1 MFDADG
7 VLFESYESNIAYYN
21 AIFAEACEAP
31 LNPEEEIAS
40 ISYAA
45 GDIFRLRALGDAAKL
60 ERIHQI
66 ARAIDQ
72 APFFK
77 LLRPPFELRPFM
89 LHLKQRYRLALATNR
104 SATVPALVIHLDL
117 ADIFDAV
124 ASALDKV
131 PPKPAPD
138 ILQLCLQ
145 RAGVSAENAVYI
157 GDSPIDREA
166 AEAAGV
172 AFIGV
177 GERVDHDDR
186 IASLHE
192 LTDALERVA
201 LDAAKAAASG
211 MRRASRSSTGSSR

>member
-1 MFDADG
+1 MIELVMFDADG
-7 VLFESYESNIAYYN
+7 VLFESFESNIAYYN
-21 AIFAEACEAP
+21 AIFAQAGEPP
-31 LNPEEEIAS
+31 LNAEEEILS

-45 GDIFRLRALGDAAKL
+45 GDVFKLRARHNAGLL
-60 ERIHQI
+60 EKIHGI
-66 ARAIDQ
+66 ARNLNQ
-72 APFFK
+72 QPFFD

-89 LHLKQRYRLALATNR
+89 LELKRRYRLALATNR
-104 SATVPALVIHLDL
+104 SATVPALVEHLQL
-117 ADIFDAV
+117 GDIFDAI

-138 ILQLCLQ
+138 ILRLCME
-145 RAGVSAENAVYI
+145 RAHVTPEQAVYV

-177 GERVDHDDR
+177 GPRVDHDHR

-192 LTDALERVA
+192 LSAAL
-201 LDAAKAAASG
+201 
-211 MRRASRSSTGSSR
+211 RRLTSKTTS

>member
-7 VLFESYESNIAYYN
+7 VLFESFESNIAYYN
-21 AIFAEACEAP
+21 AIFAQVGEPP
-31 LNPEEEIAS
+31 LNAEEEILS

-45 GDIFRLRALGDAAKL
+45 SDVFRLRARHNAEML
-60 ERIHQI
+60 EKIHGV
-66 ARAIDQ
+66 ARSLNQ
-72 APFFK
+72 QPFFD

-89 LHLKQRYRLALATNR
+89 LDLKRRYRLALATNR
-104 SATVPALVIHLDL
+104 STTVPALVEHLNL
-117 ADIFDAV
+117 ADIFDAI

-138 ILQLCLQ
+138 ILRLCME
-145 RAGVSAENAVYI
+145 RARVTPAQTVYV
-157 GDSPIDREA
+157 GDSPIDHEA

-177 GERVDHDDR
+177 GERGGHDHR

-192 LTDALERVA
+192 LSDAIAQVA
-201 LDAAKAAASG
+201 ALKSAEA
-211 MRRASRSSTGSSR
+211 

>member
-7 VLFESYESNIAYYN
+7 VLFESYESNIGYYN
-21 AIFAEACEAP
+21 AILSIVGLPP
-31 LNPEEEIAS
+31 LDHDEEIAS

-45 GDIFRLRALGDAAKL
+45 TDMFKRRARKNAELL
-60 ERIHQI
+60 ERIHEV
-66 ARAIDQ
+66 ARNLDQ
-72 APFFK
+72 SPFFN

-89 LHLKQRYRLALATNR
+89 LELKRRYRLGLATNR
-104 SATVPALVIHLDL
+104 SATVPALVEHLKL
-117 ADIFDAV
+117 ADVFDAI

-138 ILQLCLQ
+138 ILQLCME
-145 RAGVSAENAVYI
+145 RARVTPDRAVYI

-177 GERVDHDDR
+177 GDRVEHDHR
-186 IASLHE
+186 IAALGE
-192 LTDALERVA
+192 LTGALEKIA
-201 LDAAKAAASG
+201 TTLSLSAATAI
-211 MRRASRSSTGSSR
+211 RDSSR